1 MEPLTLSYAAKC
13 MQAVLK
19 GKDSPIQNVVVD
31 SRHVTPGDLFIALP
45 GAKVDGHDYLAE
57 AAANGA
63 IGAVVSRSV
72 STSLPTIHV
81 ANTVLALG
89 QWAKQ
94 YRQRFQIPMVA
105 ITGSCG
111 KTTVKEM
118 LSCILAEQGEVLST
132 QGNMNTEV
140 GVPLT
145 LLRLQ
150 PKHEAAIIE
159 MGARNIGD
167 IQYLMNIAIPTVSLI
182 TNAGVAHLE
191 IFGSEQGIAKAKGEI
206 YEYLDPKGTVIINVD
221 DPNNRYWQSLRKPQ
235 QSLITFGLENPA
247 NITATHVV
255 LDPSYSEFTLV
266 TEVGSIKVRLSI
278 LGLHSVQTAL
288 SAAAAASALGISLAH
303 IKAGLESF
311 SPVTGRLQLK
321 KGSLGTNVIDD
332 TYNANPV
339 SVRAALAV
347 LAKATGFK
355 VFVMGDMFELGSNAA
370 QLHVEIGEVAKKM
383 GIDRLMGVGALTEGA
398 VQAFGVGASHY
409 ADKIQLIK
417 ALRQE
422 IDKDTTV
429 LVKGSRGMRMEEVVS
444 ALTNDSKETNSC

>member
-1 MEPLTLSYAAKC
+1 MESLTLSYAAKC
-13 MQAVLK
+13 MQAILN
-19 GKDSPIQNVVVD
+19 GKDCAIKNVVVD
-31 SRHVTPGDLFIALP
+31 SRQVMPGDLFIALP
-45 GAKVDGHDYLAE
+45 GAKVDGHDYVAE
-57 AAANGA
+57 AAAKGA

-72 STSLPTIHV
+72 ITDLPTIQV
-81 ANTVLALG
+81 ADTVLALG

-94 YRQRFQIPMVA
+94 YRQRFQIPVVA

-145 LLRLQ
+145 LLRLL

-159 MGARNIGD
+159 MGARNTGD
-167 IQYLMNIAIPTVSLI
+167 IQYLMSIAAPTVSLI

-191 IFGSEQGIAKAKGEI
+191 IFGSKEGIAKAKGEI
-206 YEYLDPKGTVIINVD
+206 YEYLDPNGTVIINVD
-221 DPNNRYWQSLRKPQ
+221 DPNSTYWQSLRKPQ
-235 QSLITFGLENPA
+235 HSLITFGLEKPA
-247 NITATHVV
+247 NVTATQVE
-255 LDPSYSEFTLV
+255 LNSNYSEFTLV

-278 LGLHSVQTAL
+278 LGLHSVQNAL

-303 IKAGLESF
+303 IKAGLERF

-321 KGSLGTNVIDD
+321 KGFVGANVIDD

-347 LAKATGFK
+347 LAHATGSK
-355 VFVMGDMFELGSNAA
+355 VFVMGDMFELGPNAA
-370 QLHVEIGEVAKKM
+370 ELHIEMGEVAKKM
-383 GIDRLMGVGALTEGA
+383 GVDKLLGVGALTAGA
-398 VQAFGVGASHY
+398 VQAFGIGASHY
-409 ADKIQLIK
+409 ADKIQLIN

-422 IDKDTTV
+422 IDKNTTV
-429 LVKGSRGMRMEEVVS
+429 LVKGSRGMRMEEVVL
-444 ALTNDSKETNSC
+444 ALTVDSKETSSC